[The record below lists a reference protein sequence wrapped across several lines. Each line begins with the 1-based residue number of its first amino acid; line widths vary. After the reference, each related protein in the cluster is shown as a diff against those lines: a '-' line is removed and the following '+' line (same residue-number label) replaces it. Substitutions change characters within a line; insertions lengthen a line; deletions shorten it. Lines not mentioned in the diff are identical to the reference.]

1 MVEKIC
7 DKICIIA
14 KGKLVGEWKISELA
28 EQGVT
33 LEELYMK
40 YVYLAART
48 QNDYLTEKDYVQQNE
63 NACAVAA

>member
-40 YVYLAART
+40 YVYLAAST
-48 QNDYLTEKDYVQQNE
+48 ATDTK
-63 NACAVAA
+63 AIAADGADA

>member
-40 YVYLAART
+40 YVYLAAST
-48 QNDYLTEKDYVQQNE
+48 ATDVK
-63 NACAVAA
+63 AVAEDGADA